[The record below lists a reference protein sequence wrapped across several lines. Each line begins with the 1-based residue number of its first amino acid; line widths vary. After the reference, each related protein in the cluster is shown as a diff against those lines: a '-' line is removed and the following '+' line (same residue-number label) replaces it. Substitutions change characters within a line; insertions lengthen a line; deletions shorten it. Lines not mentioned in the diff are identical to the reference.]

1 VDWFLDETYVTR
13 HLMVVAIG
21 REVGRGRELEG
32 GGVIAG
38 SVILYVL
45 RSAEF

>member
-1 VDWFLDETYVTR
+1 VDWFLDEPYVTR
-13 HLMVVAIG
+13 HLRVVAIG
-21 REVGRGRELEG
+21 WEVRRGRELEG
-32 GGVIAG
+32 GGIIAG